1 MRYYLLALFCALCLL
16 GCKSSDPV
24 LASVGKKDL
33 KLSDARF
40 MNPVRDYLPDSSRLR
55 FVEDWVSEVVLYEE
69 AVAHGVDQDPATKRI
84 LDLSRRKI
92 IVDRLEMKLLD
103 TLKTPERKATV
114 LREFTAEAK
123 NKRAVFTYP
132 ETFLRTGT
140 IRNK

>member
-1 MRYYLLALFCALCLL
+1 MRYFLTLFCALCLL

-40 MNPVRDYLPDSSRLR
+40 MNPAWDYLPDSSRLR

-69 AVAHGVDQDPATKRI
+69 ALAHGVDQDPATKRI

-92 IVDRLEMKLLD
+92 VVDRLEMKLLD
-103 TLKTPERKATV
+103 TLKTPERKAAA

-132 ETFLRTGT
+132 EAFLRTGT

>member
-1 MRYYLLALFCALCLL
+1 MRYFLMLFCALSLL

-40 MNPVRDYLPDSSRLR
+40 INPVWDYLPDSSRLR

>member
-40 MNPVRDYLPDSSRLR
+40 MNPVWDYLPDSSRLR

-92 IVDRLEMKLLD
+92 IVDRLEMNLLD
-103 TLKTPERKATV
+103 TLKTPERKAAV

>member
-40 MNPVRDYLPDSSRLR
+40 MNPLWDYLPDSSRLR

-92 IVDRLEMKLLD
+92 IVDRLEMNLLD
-103 TLKTPERKATV
+103 TLKTPERKAAV